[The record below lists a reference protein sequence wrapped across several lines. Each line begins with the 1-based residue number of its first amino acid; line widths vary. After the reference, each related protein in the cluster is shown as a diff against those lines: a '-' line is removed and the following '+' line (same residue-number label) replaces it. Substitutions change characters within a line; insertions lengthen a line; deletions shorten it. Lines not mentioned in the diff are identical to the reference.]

1 MTKTVSF
8 LSDKASP
15 RKKIELTLDQKREI
29 CLFYV
34 ENSKCGNKVKQKDLV
49 AFSSVVESIYNL
61 FKFNQ
66 EKECLS
72 EEDQFNAKQATLDN
86 FVNIE

>member
-8 LSDKASP
+8 LSDEN
-15 RKKIELTLDQKREI
+15 IVLEEI
-29 CLFYV
+29 V
-34 ENSKCGNKVKQKDLV
+34 EPETKPV
-49 AFSSVVESIYNL
+49 AFSSVVESIDNL

-72 EEDQFNAKQATLDN
+72 EEELSLLMKLTNKLKYSQFNAKQAILDN
-86 FVNIE
+86 FVNKE